1 MSDTHFQHGR
11 ARVTSTEDDAELHEI
26 MRDGGRG
33 AVLTGAASLSE
44 WLVWDWTRQIDER
57 FDALIAELYDV
68 ADQCRHLCQL
78 VVATFLV
85 FVIALSI
92 VIGLVI
98 MS

>member
-1 MSDTHFQHGR
+1 MGGND
-11 ARVTSTEDDAELHEI
+11 HE
-26 MRDGGRG
+26 RH
-33 AVLTGAASLSE
+33 SLSA
-44 WLVWDWTRQIDER
+44 WPGSGHVHRGRRRAARDHARPRPGRPPHPRRQIDER